1 MLHLQRT
8 VRLALSAIFFALA
21 LVACSPDDTQK
32 DMPVT
37 ERTLFVYF
45 PYTGPASD
53 LHSFFVDNISAM
65 ETAVRQQGGL
75 GNNRLL
81 LFVANAPRTGQ
92 TPACDLMEIKYTN
105 GRCTRDTLQRVTDY
119 NFASPDALAAL
130 LRQVTDIA
138 PADNY
143 AMIVGGH
150 GEGWLPVASSSTV
163 KTRYF
168 GGSLPQYQMTVS
180 DFAKGVSEAGV
191 HLQFLLFDDCYLSC
205 MENVYDLRHT
215 TDWLI
220 ASTSE
225 IMAKGMPYDLIL
237 PYLLQAQPDYAS
249 VVQQFHSFYQ
259 TYRMPYGTIA
269 ATDCSK
275 AEMMAEM
282 MRTINAAHTFDTR
295 HLPDLQDLD
304 AAHWT
309 PTVYFDLGDYVQ
321 QLCDSDTDSYNTF
334 LALLTQLVPYK
345 AATDRIYSEARHK
358 SITVT
363 SFSGLTISDPS
374 ENTVAATAKKN
385 TAWWTATHP

>member
-8 VRLALSAIFFALA
+8 TLLVISAIFFTLMFI
-21 LVACSPDDTQK
+21 ACSPDDRQEDT
-32 DMPVT
+32 PIT
-37 ERTLFVYF
+37 GRTLLVYF
-45 PYTGPASD
+45 PYSGPTSD

-65 ETAVRQQGGL
+65 ETAIKQRGGL

-92 TPACDLMEIKYTN
+92 APVCNLIEIRYTN
-105 GRCTRDTLQRVTDY
+105 ERCTRDTLQRTTDY
-119 NFASPDALAAL
+119 NFTSPDAFAAL
-130 LRQVTDIA
+130 LRRVTDIA
-138 PADNY
+138 PANNY

-150 GEGWLPVASSSTV
+150 GEGWLPVASSTTV

-205 MENVYDLRHT
+205 IENVYDLRHT

-249 VVQQFHSFYQ
+249 VVQQFHSFYLS
-259 TYRMPYGTIA
+259 YRMPYGTIA
-269 ATDCSK
+269 VTDCSK
-275 AEMMAEM
+275 AEQMAEM
-282 MRTINAAHTFDTR
+282 MRSINTIHTFDTR
-295 HLPDLQDLD
+295 HLSDLQDLD

-309 PTVYFDLGDYVQ
+309 PTVYFDFGDYVQ
-321 QLCDSDTDSYNTF
+321 QLCDSDTTSYNTF

-345 AATDRIYSEARHK
+345 ATTDRIYSEAGRK
-358 SITVT
+358 SIAVT
-363 SFSGLTISDPS
+363 SFSGLTISDPT
-374 ENTVAATAKKN
+374 ENIVATTAKKN
-385 TAWWTATHP
+385 TAWWAATHP